1 MTSWSAA
8 HATTAP
14 ADDTERAAQ
23 GRTLVSLLTPCRK
36 CHEMDAAATRLMPV
50 RVAQPVLRRS
60 VFNHAPHTIQAR
72 CESCHAGVRT
82 SKAAADVNVPSIE
95 SCRTC
100 HNRSQVRDDCATC
113 HRFHPSSVVH
123 MMAALP

>member
-1 MTSWSAA
+1 
-8 HATTAP
+8 
-14 ADDTERAAQ
+14 
-23 GRTLVSLLTPCRK
+23 
-36 CHEMDAAATRLMPV
+36 MDAASTRLMPV

-82 SKAAADVNVPSIE
+82 SKAAADVNVPPID

-100 HNRSQVRDDCATC
+100 HNPSQVRDDCATC